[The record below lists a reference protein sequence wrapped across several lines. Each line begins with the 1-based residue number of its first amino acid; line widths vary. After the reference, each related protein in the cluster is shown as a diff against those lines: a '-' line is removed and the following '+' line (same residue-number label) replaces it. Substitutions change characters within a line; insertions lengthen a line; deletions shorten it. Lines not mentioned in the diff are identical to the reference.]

1 MSKTTRTEADAEA
14 LVQRLTLNEKVALTA
29 AVDWWRTAEVN
40 REGLHL
46 PHIKTSDGP
55 NGARGER
62 FVSGVKAAC
71 FPCSSSVGASFDTS
85 IAHEV
90 GRQIALETRSK
101 NADVILAPT
110 VNVIRGP
117 LGELTIYPCGRNHE
131 TYSEDPHVLGM
142 MGAAY
147 INGCQSARIEKRRQ
161 FLTAEADEQALRELY
176 LYPFQLIL
184 KHSDPWCFMTSYN
197 RVNGTY
203 TSDSPYLI
211 QGILRN
217 EWGFRGLVMSDW
229 VGTYSTAA
237 AINAGLDLEMP
248 GPTIFRGD
256 LLLNAVKDGRVS
268 EETVT
273 RSAKRVIEL
282 VQNRDVSVDAE
293 RDEFIAT
300 SAAESTVLLRNE
312 GNILPLQ
319 PGAKAAIIG
328 QHATVPAVGGGGS
341 AKVHA
346 EHVVT
351 PWDALQK
358 SDLQVTYEPGVPVYG
373 STPFPVPGILSPT
386 GRDGSPASVARP
398 NKVKEETR
406 DTTEYM
412 IKEKWPTYLDQNYC
426 NRLTFDITPKA
437 TGNRTFAI
445 FTTGTVTLKINGKQA
460 FHRSQEP
467 VLQREAFY
475 FFRTQLER
483 HYTHPMQAGH
493 KYTVTLESWAADPK
507 VVRNSV
513 GGEVVQG
520 SGVGFVEEVNIPKQ
534 IRSAAETAS
543 NSDVAIVFVGT
554 AAEFESEGY
563 DRETMDLT
571 PNQYELVHAVLA
583 ANPKSVVVNYSGSP
597 VTMFAF
603 DNVPAL
609 VQAWFPGQECGTA
622 IARVLTGHTNPS
634 GCLPFTWPRR
644 LEDNPTFENWPT
656 NDNDEIFYKEGL
668 FVGYRYYDQPGSP
681 KPLFPFGHGLSYT
694 SFELSELRFEE
705 LTTLNAEISLQVTC
719 NVKNTGTRDG
729 KVVVQ
734 FYICRL
740 GGSSSSSSKG
750 ARVEKQLKGFTKTFI
765 KAGQSVQTGVS
776 LDKYAVSYYDTRSSC
791 WRAEKGEHEVLAGF
805 SAENIVARASFSLG
819 KGFCWIGL

>member
-1 MSKTTRTEADAEA
+1 
-14 LVQRLTLNEKVALTA
+14 
-29 AVDWWRTAEVN
+29 
-40 REGLHL
+40 
-46 PHIKTSDGP
+46 
-55 NGARGER
+55 
-62 FVSGVKAAC
+62 
-71 FPCSSSVGASFDTS
+71 
-85 IAHEV
+85 
-90 GRQIALETRSK
+90 
-101 NADVILAPT
+101 
-110 VNVIRGP
+110 
-117 LGELTIYPCGRNHE
+117 
-131 TYSEDPHVLGM
+131 
-142 MGAAY
+142 
-147 INGCQSARIEKRRQ
+147 
-161 FLTAEADEQALRELY
+161 
-176 LYPFQLIL
+176 
-184 KHSDPWCFMTSYN
+184 MTPSYN

-203 TSDSPYLI
+203 TSDSPYHI

-217 EWGFRGLVMSDW
+217 EWGFKGLVMSDW

-256 LLLNAVKDGRVS
+256 LLLDAVKDGRVS

-282 VQNRDVSVDAE
+282 VQKCGRFEHNPDDTVETYRVDAE

-312 GNILPLQ
+312 GNILPLRS
-319 PGAKAAIIG
+319 GAKVAIIG

-358 SDLQVTYEPGVPVYG
+358 TDLQVTYEPGVPVYG
-373 STPFPVPGILSPT
+373 STPLPVPDILSPT
-386 GRDGSPASVARP
+386 GTDESPASVTRP
-398 NKVKEETR
+398 VLLEWFNGDIIGRNKVKEETR
-406 DTTEYM
+406 DSTEYM

-426 NRLTFDITPKA
+426 SRLTFDITPQT
-437 TGNRTFAI
+437 TGHHTFAI
-445 FTTGTVTLKINGKQA
+445 FTTGTATLKIDGKQV

-475 FFRTQLER
+475 FFRAQLEK
-483 HYTHPMQAGH
+483 HYTHPMQAGQ
-493 KYTVTLESWAADPK
+493 KYTVSLESWAADPK
-507 VVRNSV
+507 VVKNSV

-520 SGVGFVEEVNIPKQ
+520 SGVGFVEEVNIPAQ

-554 AAEFESEGY
+554 TAEFESEGY

-583 ANPKSVVVNYSGSP
+583 ANPKTVVVNYSGSP
-597 VTMFAF
+597 VTMSAF

-622 IARVLTGHTNPS
+622 IARVLTGQTNPS

-668 FVGYRYYDQPGSP
+668 SVGYRYYDQPNSP

-694 SFELSELRFEE
+694 SFELSQLQFQGS
-705 LTTLNAEISLQVTC
+705 TTLYAETSLQVAC
-719 NVKNTGTRDG
+719 SVKNTGTRDG
-729 KVVVQ
+729 KVVLQ
-734 FYICRL
+734 FYIRRL
-740 GGSSSSSSKG
+740 GDSLSSSSSSTG
-750 ARVEKQLKGFTKTFI
+750 AGVEKQLKGFTKSFI
-765 KAGQSVQTGVS
+765 EAGQSVQTGVS
-776 LDKYAVSYYDTRSSC
+776 LDKYAVSYYDTRSLC
-791 WRAEKGEHEVLAGF
+791 WRAEKGEYEVLAGF
-805 SAENIVARASFSLG
+805 SAEDIVARAAFSVG
-819 KGFCWIGL
+819 EGFCWVGL